1 MLDWILYIIAGLFG
15 LVAIGG
21 LISILAAIYILREL
35 D

>member
-1 MLDWILYIIAGLFG
+1 MLDWILYIIAGIFG

-21 LISILAAIYILREL
+21 LISVLAAIYILREL

>member
-1 MLDWILYIIAGLFG
+1 MLDWILYIIAGIFG